1 MGLWILALPPLII
14 AGMIWQVVRRGYQ
27 MKDLVERGKPIT
39 GEVVNK
45 VKFRGT
51 ASGGSRYL
59 RYRFRDGDGQYYSH
73 KIAIGIDDFKRYE
86 PGQPIELVYLPDNP
100 KVSAAATMVELT
112 REAMRKQAEKKANES
127 RESG

>member
-1 MGLWILALPPLII
+1 MGFWTFAVLLLFI
-14 AGMIWQVVRRGYQ
+14 AVMIWRIVRRGYQ

-51 ASGGSRYL
+51 SSVRNRYL
-59 RYRFRDGDGQYYSH
+59 RYRFRAGDGQYYSH
-73 KIAIGIDDFKRYE
+73 KIAIGSDDFARYE

-100 KVSAAATMVELT
+100 KVSAASTMVELT
-112 REAMRKQAEKKANES
+112 REAMRKQAAKKANES